1 MVLART
7 VGQMTGRQ
15 VARLVRRGSQPA
27 VNAALDRLVS
37 QGVLHRA
44 EAPPAF
50 LYSLNREHLAY
61 PAVEALANMRAEVI
75 ARLTAAFDAWEV
87 RPVHA
92 SLYGSAARSDGDQDS
107 AVDIFLVRP
116 GHVDEED
123 DTWQRQTDTLSTA
136 VEAWTG
142 NLVSLI
148 EFSDDRVRTM
158 ARDALAPMLADS
170 ILLSGTGLADLVEA
184 AHAS

>member
-1 MVLART
+1 MATRT
-7 VGQMTGRQ
+7 
-15 VARLVRRGSQPA
+15 
-27 VNAALDRLVS
+27 
-37 QGVLHRA
+37 
-44 EAPPAF
+44 
-50 LYSLNREHLAY
+50 
-61 PAVEALANMRAEVI
+61 
-75 ARLTAAFDAWEV
+75 
-87 RPVHA
+87 
-92 SLYGSAARSDGDQDS
+92 SD
-107 AVDIFLVRP
+107 VDIFLVRP

-170 ILLSGTGLADLVEA
+170 ILLSGTSLADLVEA